1 MHLSYKFMVGNVQL
15 AGFKV
20 RYCLLL
26 TAYFLL
32 SFSVHAQEEKSRW
45 LLGTGITYCS
55 YINNPGLNLNVTY
68 RIVGNLHVGPD
79 FSALLTSER
88 EDNGQVV
95 KRKELEYNF
104 NGHYLFPVGKK
115 VELYPLAGVNWSN
128 ITNHLAGQEPVT
140 ELVISLNL
148 GGGVE
153 LEIKK
158 VRLFFESK
166 WVSQLNKYDLTT
178 GVLFRL

>member
-1 MHLSYKFMVGNVQL
+1 MQLTNLKFERKL
-15 AGFKV
+15 
-20 RYCLLL
+20 CLLFI
-26 TAYFLL
+26 AYYLL
-32 SFSVHAQEEKSRW
+32 SFSAKAQEEKPRW

-68 RIVGNLHVGPD
+68 RIVGNLHIGPD

-88 EDNGQVV
+88 EENGRLV

-104 NGHYLFPVGKK
+104 NSQYLFPIGKK
-115 VELYPLAGVNWSN
+115 VEVYPLVGINWSN
-128 ITNHLAGQEPVT
+128 VTNHPSGQEAVT
-140 ELVISLNL
+140 ELVTALNL

-153 LEIKK
+153 IEIRNI
-158 VRLFFESK
+158 RLFFESK

-178 GVLFRL
+178 GILFTL

>member
-1 MHLSYKFMVGNVQL
+1 VLTNIYLIKRL
-15 AGFKV
+15 
-20 RYCLLL
+20 CLLL
-26 TAYFLL
+26 PALYFLFL
-32 SFSVHAQEEKSRW
+32 DVKAQEKNSRW

-55 YINNPGLNLNVTY
+55 YINNPGLNLNATY
-68 RIVGNLHVGPD
+68 RIVGNLHIGPD

-88 EDNGQVV
+88 EENGRAV

-104 NGHYLFPVGKK
+104 NGQYLFALSKR
-115 VELYPLAGVNWSN
+115 VEIYPLAGINWSN
-128 ITNHLAGQEPVT
+128 VTNHPAGQEPVT
-140 ELVISLNL
+140 ELVTALNL

-153 LEIKK
+153 IEIRDI
-158 VRLFFESK
+158 RLFFESK